1 MTLKTHGYFTRGF
14 SKAAAVALAMTIAS
28 PAAAEP
34 AGDPARID
42 LLRPDKL
49 LVQITDQDS
58 AETTGDRYRL
68 SAAYTSGQFRGYKD
82 VSRANLLNSPAARY
96 FARKLTG
103 SGGN

>member
-1 MTLKTHGYFTRGF
+1 MTLKTPGYLTRGL
-14 SKAAAVALAMTIAS
+14 SKAAVVALAMTLAS

-34 AGDPARID
+34 AGEPARID
-42 LLRPDKL
+42 LLRPDRL

-58 AETTGDRYRL
+58 TETAGDRYRL

-82 VSRANLLNSPAARY
+82 VSRANLLNSPVARY
-96 FARKLTG
+96 FARQLTG